1 MQMRKLIFIFAF
13 CWFGANLF
21 GQTSS
26 LTGTVTDPTGA
37 VIPGAQI
44 TLTNVKTGALRSTA
58 SNETGHYTMAQL
70 TPGTYQLV
78 AKSPGFTDVAIK
90 SIELLVDSPA
100 TINIKFEKLG
110 GVTTTV
116 QVEAAAVQIN
126 TVDASLGN
134 AISTQ
139 AIMELPMYARNVA
152 GLLAFQP
159 GVTSFG
165 AFGQGSLDDRN
176 GSVNGSKADQSNVTL
191 DGADVN
197 DQNTRAAFTSVLRV
211 TLDSVEEFRTTT
223 TNAGAD
229 TGRGSGANI
238 SLVTKS
244 GTNELHGSLYEYRR
258 GTETAANS
266 FFDNAAGVPIAPL
279 LINVFGAS
287 AGGPI
292 KKNKAFFFVNYE
304 GRRDASATSL
314 ERTIPNDLLRQ
325 GIVSYHD
332 KTTGALKQLTPDQ
345 VKQVDPA
352 GIGES
357 PGVLQIFQNVYPHGN
372 DPSYGDGLNT
382 TGYLFNAPQHSKQD
396 TYIAKFD
403 YKLDEAGKHNLF
415 VRGNLQNDHSSGT
428 PQFPGQP
435 PRSVGLANSKG
446 MAAGW
451 TGVFGTNMVSTFRY
465 GLTRAGNQSTGT
477 TQGSY
482 EWLRG
487 LDTPYSVTTGTAR
500 IIPVHTFSE
509 DFAWTH
515 GSHDF
520 RFGAVVRVISNQ
532 SVSTAHSY
540 DTASSNPSWL
550 KGSGSDLNPA
560 SLNVRSSDKNSFQYA
575 MGAVLGVMPQ
585 ATGNYNYLVDGTLLP
600 TGAPVTRSFA
610 NKETEA
616 YAQDTWKVTH
626 NFTITAGL
634 RFGYQP
640 PVHEANGQQ
649 VSPDISLSD
658 WNAQRAALAAQG
670 LSQQGAGKISFVV
683 ADSPQGR
690 PMYPTHY
697 TWAPRLGLAYS
708 PKGESGLAKWLFG
721 GAGKTSIR
729 AGFGMYYDEIGQPLA
744 QTFNNS
750 AFGLQST
757 LTSSANILTTAQAPR
772 FTTFWAV
779 PSSIITAAPKGGFPQ
794 TYPDLFSITNTVDD
808 TLKAPYTMNMNL
820 TFGREFGHGLF
831 VQLSY
836 VGRLSR
842 HSLINQDLGMPTNPK
857 DPQSGQTYFQ
867 AWQQLAR
874 LVDDQGVAVKNLP
887 KIPFFEKFWA
897 TAAAGGYTATQIWA
911 LDYLENSTQGDFTNT
926 LNDADNAANCS
937 TSGTTFFSDGTVN
950 HPGCSIYG
958 PWFVFNPQYSALSA
972 WSSIGAGDYHAAQLT
987 IRKRF
992 SQGLMFDFNYTLS
1005 KSIDLASTPENGG
1018 SFAGMI
1024 QNTWFPGQNR
1034 AVSDFDTLHAVNF
1047 YSVWQLPFGRGHK
1060 FGAGMNKVVDAFL
1073 GGWQISGT
1081 WRQTSGLPTTVSND
1095 QRWPTN
1101 WENDA
1106 WGVPNGNPMP
1116 PVTNNKNAL
1125 GINGVRGP
1133 NLWDDPQAAFDAYH
1147 YCPAGESGLRNNI
1160 RGAGYFGIDSS
1171 VSKTFNMP
1179 WKESHKLQIRWE
1191 TFNLTNTIRFDPT
1204 SNPFGD
1210 AGGLMNANT
1219 FGKLTGQLGAP
1230 RQMQFALRYIF

>member
-1 MQMRKLIFIFAF
+1 MRKLLCVFACYLF
-13 CWFGANLF
+13 LATGLF

-37 VIPGAQI
+37 VIPGAQVTI
-44 TLTNVKTGALRSTA
+44 TNIKTGAQRATA
-58 SNETGHYTMAQL
+58 ANGAGYYTMPL
-70 TPGTYQLV
+70 LPPGTYQLV
-78 AKSPGFTDVAIK
+78 AKSPGFTDVTIK
-90 SIELLVDSPA
+90 SVELRVDSPA

-110 GVTTTV
+110 ALATTV
-116 QVEAAAVQIN
+116 LVEAAAIQIN
-126 TVDASLGN
+126 TIDATLGN

-165 AFGQGSLDDRN
+165 SFGMGSLDYRN
-176 GSVNGSKADQSNVTL
+176 GSVNGSKSDQSNITL

-244 GTNELHGSLYEYRR
+244 GTNEFHGSLYEYNRN
-258 GTETAANS
+258 TKFAANS
-266 FFDNAAGVPIAPL
+266 FFNNAAQVPIAPL
-279 LINVFGAS
+279 NINVFGTS
-287 AGGPI
+287 VGGPI

-304 GRRDASATSL
+304 GRRDASATGL
-314 ERTIPNDLLRQ
+314 TRTVPNDLMRQ

-332 KTTGALKQLTPDQ
+332 KTTGALKQLMPDQ
-345 VKQVDPA
+345 VKAIDPG
-352 GIGES
+352 GIGENAA
-357 PGVLQIFQNVYPHGN
+357 VLQIFQNVYPHGN
-372 DPSYGDGLNT
+372 DASLGDGLNT
-382 TGYLFNAPQHSKQD
+382 IGYRFNAPQHSKQD

-403 YKLDEAGKHNLF
+403 YKVDEAGKHTLF
-415 VRGNLQNDHSSGT
+415 VRGNLQSDHSSGT

-435 PRSVGLANSKG
+435 PRSVTLANSKG
-446 MAAGW
+446 MAIGW
-451 TGVFGTNMVSTFRY
+451 TGVLTSNKVSTFRY
-465 GLTRAGNQSTGT
+465 GLTRAGNESTGII
-477 TQGSY
+477 QGSY

-487 LDTPYSVTTGTAR
+487 LDTPYGVTTGTSR

-515 GSHDF
+515 GAHDF
-520 RFGAVVRVISNQ
+520 RFGAVVRMISNQ
-532 SVSTAHSY
+532 SASNGHSFH
-540 DTASSNPSWL
+540 TASSNPSWL

-560 SLNVRSSDKNSFQYA
+560 SLNVSSNDKNSFQYA

-585 ATGNYNYLVDGTLLP
+585 GTGNYNYLIDGKILP
-600 TGAPVTRSFA
+600 AGALVNRNFA
-610 NKETEA
+610 NNEA
-616 YAQDTWKVTH
+616 GVYAQDTWKVTR

-634 RFGYQP
+634 RFGYEP

-649 VSPDISLSD
+649 VSPDVVLAD
-658 WNAQRAALAAQG
+658 WNAKRAALAAQG
-670 LSQQGAGKISFVV
+670 LSQQGAGKVSYVV
-683 ADSPQGR
+683 SDSAQGR

-708 PKGESGLAKWLFG
+708 PKADSGLAKWLFG
-721 GAGKTSIR
+721 GPGKTSIR

-744 QTFNNS
+744 QSYNNT
-750 AFGLQST
+750 AFGLQTT
-757 LTSSANILTTAQAPR
+757 LTSPPNVLTSAQAPR
-772 FTTFWAV
+772 FTTFWSV
-779 PSSIITAAPKGGFPQ
+779 PSAVISAAPPGGFPQ
-794 TYPDLFSITNTVDD
+794 TYPDKFSIINAIDD
-808 TLKAPYTMNMNL
+808 TIKAPYTMNMNL
-820 TFGREFGHGLF
+820 SWGREFSHGFF

-842 HSLINQDLGMPTNPK
+842 HSLIEHDLAMPTNLK
-857 DPQSGQTYFQ
+857 DPASGQTYFQ

-874 LVDDQGVAVKNLP
+874 LVDDQGVAVKDLP

-897 TAAAGGYTATQIWA
+897 TAATGGYTATQIWA
-911 LDYLENSTQGDFTNT
+911 KDYLWNSNQGDFTNT
-926 LNDADNAANCS
+926 LNNADNSSNCS
-937 TSGTTFFSDGTVN
+937 TSGTVLNSAGNVDQMACG
-950 HPGCSIYG
+950 IYG
-958 PWFVFNPQYSALSA
+958 PWMIFNPQYSALST
-972 WSSIGAGDYHAAQLT
+972 WGSIGAGDYHAGQLT

-992 SQGLMFDFNYTLS
+992 SEGLMFDLNYTLS
-1005 KSIDLASTPENGG
+1005 KAIDLASNSESDRYWNGL
-1018 SFAGMI
+1018 I

-1034 AVSDFDTLHAVNF
+1034 AVSDFDTLHALNF
-1047 YSVWQLPFGRGHK
+1047 YGVWQLPFGRGHK
-1060 FGAGMNKVVDAFL
+1060 FGTSMSRILDAFV
-1073 GGWQISGT
+1073 GGWQVSGT
-1081 WRQTSGLPTTVSND
+1081 WRQTSGLPTWVSND

-1101 WENDA
+1101 WEVDA
-1106 WGVPNGNPMP
+1106 WGMPNGKPIP

-1133 NLWDDPQAAFDAYH
+1133 NLWDDPQAAYDAYH

-1179 WKESHKLQIRWE
+1179 WKEGHKLQIRWE
-1191 TFNLTNTIRFDPT
+1191 SFNLTNTIRFDPT
-1204 SNPFGD
+1204 SNPFDG

-1219 FGKLTGQLGAP
+1219 FGKLNGELGSP
-1230 RQMQFALRYIF
+1230 RQMQFAIRYTF